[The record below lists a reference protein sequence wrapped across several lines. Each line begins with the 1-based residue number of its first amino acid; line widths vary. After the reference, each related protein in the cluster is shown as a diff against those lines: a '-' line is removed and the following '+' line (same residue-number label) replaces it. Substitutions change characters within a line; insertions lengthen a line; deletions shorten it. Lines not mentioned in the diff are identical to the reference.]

1 MDIKEVIRGK
11 HIVMCEDLSNGQEP
25 VPVPCVV
32 DEDILRPCTCSSCRE
47 SPGSSA
53 LDSTE
58 PWKAFSYI
66 NKRLLDPS
74 LGLDTE
80 VTCHFL
86 SLNFQFQDSQGSKV
100 YCTGLL
106 ST

>member
-1 MDIKEVIRGK
+1 MDIKEVIKGK

-47 SPGSSA
+47 SPGNSA

-80 VTCHFL
+80 VTCLFC
-86 SLNFQFQDSQGSKV
+86 V
-100 YCTGLL
+100 V
-106 ST
+106 